1 MPSMPRNGTAQ
12 QQPAGVT
19 RLEISM
25 RATVL
30 DGRPFGAAGA
40 YEKIAGTIHFSANP
54 DHPLHRAITDIAL
67 APRNAAGRVAF
78 SADFYLLKP
87 VDARKGNGRLL
98 LDVPNRGRK
107 VVLGVFNSTPR
118 VPDPS
123 APVDF
128 GNGFLMRHGYA
139 VAWVGWQHDVPRRDG
154 LMVLDAPRVPGVT
167 GFVRCELRP
176 NNRVEKLPLADR
188 YHIPY
193 PALDLADAEA
203 RVTVREHGGA
213 APTELPR
220 SAWRF
225 PDPAHIEMK
234 GGFTP
239 GAIYDVVY
247 RSADPP
253 PVGLGFLAVRDTAA
267 WLRWAPADAGNPCAG
282 SLSRAYLFG
291 LSQSGRFLR
300 HLLHLGLDEDEQG
313 RMVFDAVIPHVA
325 GGRRGEFNLRFGQP
339 SLNAVEAVGSLAP
352 FTDGEQLARI
362 RSRGRV
368 PRIFAINTSAEYWR
382 GDASLIHTDSEG
394 RRDIEPPDFQRTY
407 LLAGTQHTPGGLPPP
422 LEDPNTGSRGL
433 QRFNVVDYA
442 PLLRAA
448 LANLDRW
455 VSEGVEPPASSFPR
469 LSDGTAVPA
478 ESKAAFFKG
487 IPGVRF
493 PDRMHRP
500 ARMDFGPDMERGIPA
515 YPVTVGKAYVT
526 HVPEVDADGNETVGI
541 RPPELLAPLATFA
554 GWNPRHP
561 DQGAPGDLMSMMG
574 STLPFP
580 LTRADRERTR
590 DPRASIAERYPSRTA
605 YLDKVREV
613 TQKLI
618 AARHVL
624 AEDMDAIVERA
635 GQLWDML
642 HSWGTS
648 TNEAKDEGGRRK
660 NDPASN
666 SRGAGR

>member
-1 MPSMPRNGTAQ
+1 MPRNGTTARQ
-12 QQPAGVT
+12 QAGSGAVT
-19 RLEISM
+19 GLEVSA

-40 YEKIAGTIHFSANP
+40 YEKIAGTIRFSANP
-54 DHPLHRAITDIAL
+54 DHPLHRGITDMGR
-67 APRNAAGRVAF
+67 APRNADGRVEF

-87 VDARKGNGRLL
+87 VEARGGNGRLL

-107 VVLGVFNSTPR
+107 VALGVFNSTPR

-128 GNGFLMRHGYA
+128 GNGFLMRHGYT

-154 LMVLDAPRVPGVT
+154 LMVLDAPRVPGTT

-193 PALDLADAEA
+193 RALDLADPQA
-203 RVTVREHGGA
+203 RVTVREHAAA
-213 APTELPR
+213 APVELPG

-239 GAIYDVVY
+239 GAIYDIVY
-247 RSADPP
+247 RSAEPP

-267 WLRWAPADAGNPCAG
+267 WLRWAPAAAGNPCAG

-339 SLNAVEAVGSLAP
+339 SLNAVEAVGSLPP
-352 FTDGEQLARI
+352 FSDDAQLSRI
-362 RSRGRV
+362 RKRGRV

-382 GDASLIHTDSEG
+382 GDASLIHTDIEG
-394 RRDIEPPDFQRTY
+394 RRDIEPPDFMRTY
-407 LLAGTQHTPGGLPPP
+407 LFAGTQHTPGGLPPP
-422 LEDPNTGSRGL
+422 AEDPNTGSRGL

-448 LANLDRW
+448 LVNLDRW

-478 ESKAAFFKG
+478 ESKAAFFNG

-500 ARMDFGPDMERGIPA
+500 AQMDFGPDMERGIPG
-515 YPVTVGKAYVT
+515 YPVRLGKPYRTYV
-526 HVPEVDADGNETVGI
+526 PDLDADGNEIAGI
-541 RPPELLAPLATFA
+541 RPPELLAPLATFT

-590 DPRASIAERYPSRTA
+590 DPRLSIAERYPSRSA
-605 YLDKVREV
+605 YLERVSESAR
-613 TQKLI
+613 KLV

-624 AEDMDAIVERA
+624 AEDVEAILERA
-635 GQLWDML
+635 GRLWDLL
-642 HSWGTS
+642 HSWGQSTS
-648 TNEAKDEGGRRK
+648 EAKDEGGSMTPR
-660 NDPASN
+660 PE
-666 SRGAGR
+666 G

>member
-1 MPSMPRNGTAQ
+1 VPDTRDAKQQRTERN
-12 QQPAGVT
+12 AGVT
-19 RLEISM
+19 GLEVST

-30 DGRPFGAAGA
+30 DGEPFGAAGA
-40 YEKIAGTIHFSANP
+40 YEKIAGTIRLSANP
-54 DHPLHRAITDIAL
+54 DHPLHRSITDIDL
-67 APRNAAGRVAF
+67 APRNAAGRVEF
-78 SADFYLLKP
+78 STDFFLLKP
-87 VDARKGNGRLL
+87 VDMRKGNGRLL

-107 VVLGVFNSTPR
+107 VALGMFNSTPR

-123 APVDF
+123 TPADF
-128 GNGFLMRHGYA
+128 GNRFLLRHGYT

-154 LMVLDAPRVPGVT
+154 LMVLDAPRAQGVT
-167 GFVRCELRP
+167 GWVRCELRP
-176 NNRVEKLPLADR
+176 NSRVEKLPLADR

-193 PALDLADAEA
+193 PALDLADARA
-203 RVTVREHGGA
+203 YVSVREHAA
-213 APTELPR
+213 APVVELPR
-220 SAWRF
+220 TAWRF
-225 PDPAHIEMK
+225 PDPGHIELK

-247 RSADPP
+247 RSENP
-253 PVGLGFLAVRDTAA
+253 PVVGLAFLAVRDTAA
-267 WLRWAPADAGNPCAG
+267 WLRWAPAASDNPCAG
-282 SLSRAYLFG
+282 ALSRAYLFG
-291 LSQSGRFLR
+291 VSQSGRFLR

-339 SLNAVEAVGSLAP
+339 SLNAVEAAGSLAP

-362 RSRGRV
+362 RKRGRV

-382 GDASLIHTDSEG
+382 GDASLIHTDIEG

-422 LEDPNTGSRGL
+422 SEDPNTGSRGL

-448 LANLDRW
+448 LVNLDRW
-455 VSEGVEPPASSFPR
+455 VSDGVEPPSSTFPR
-469 LSDGTAVPA
+469 LSDGTAVAA
-478 ESKAAFFKG
+478 ESTATFFAG
-487 IPGVRF
+487 LPGVRF

-500 ARMDFGPDMERGIPA
+500 ALLDFGRDMERGIPA
-515 YPVTVGKAYVT
+515 YPVKVGAPYRTYV
-526 HVPEVDADGNETVGI
+526 PAVDADGNEITGI

-580 LTRADRERTR
+580 LTRVDRERTG
-590 DPRASIAERYPSRTA
+590 DPRPSIEERYPSRSA
-605 YLDKVREV
+605 YLERVREGA
-613 TQKLI
+613 QQLM

-624 AEDMDAIVERA
+624 AEDIDAIVERA
-635 GQLWDML
+635 GRLWDYIRSL
-642 HSWGTS
+642 
-648 TNEAKDEGGRRK
+648 KDEGGRIK
-660 NDPASN
+660 DD
-666 SRGAGR
+666 SRGAGL